1 VASLLVGLA
10 VASALLFGLVPA
22 VHGAGGPV
30 DESLRSEGRSATG
43 GRTARR
49 LRRALVAAQFAIA
62 TPLLVVAALLL
73 ASLDALGRVDLGFDG
88 RNLVSGAIDLPP
100 AAYSEPGRRRAFWDE
115 LQRRLEAQPGVS
127 AVAFADGRAPEDV
140 GNFNN
145 FDLEDAPAA
154 PGQSQPVAPWVCVT
168 PGYFRLLGLTLYEGR
183 LLDERDGEREN
194 LEAVVVDR
202 AWARRFFPRGSAVGR
217 RFREGGCTTC
227 PWTTVVGV
235 VGDVKYAGL
244 DRPDEGT
251 VYWAMSPAW
260 PARYVLLR
268 TSLPAPSVLPSVRR
282 VLREL
287 DPRLPLSDVAGTDD
301 LVVRSLQRP
310 RSLTFLVGA
319 FAIVA
324 LVLSAVGIHGVMSY
338 YVQQHAKEMSI
349 RLAVGGS
356 PGDIL
361 RLVVGQGMQVVA
373 AGIALGLVAAL
384 PLTRL
389 VANLLFGVGAS
400 DASTFAAVGASL
412 LGAALVAVLVPAR
425 RAMALQPAA
434 VLRNE

>member
-1 VASLLVGLA
+1 
-10 VASALLFGLVPA
+10 
-22 VHGAGGPV
+22 
-30 DESLRSEGRSATG
+30 
-43 GRTARR
+43 
-49 LRRALVAAQFAIA
+49 
-62 TPLLVVAALLL
+62 
-73 ASLDALGRVDLGFDG
+73 
-88 RNLVSGAIDLPP
+88 
-100 AAYSEPGRRRAFWDE
+100 
-115 LQRRLEAQPGVS
+115 
-127 AVAFADGRAPEDV
+127 
-140 GNFNN
+140 
-145 FDLEDAPAA
+145 
-154 PGQSQPVAPWVCVT
+154 
-168 PGYFRLLGLTLYEGR
+168 
-183 LLDERDGEREN
+183 
-194 LEAVVVDR
+194 
-202 AWARRFFPRGSAVGR
+202 
-217 RFREGGCTTC
+217 
-227 PWTTVVGV
+227 VVGV

-310 RSLTFLVGA
+310 RSLTFLVGG
-319 FAIVA
+319 FAMVA
-324 LVLSAVGIHGVMSY
+324 LILSGVGIHGVMSY
-338 YVQQHAKEMSI
+338 YVHQHAKEMSI

-373 AGIALGLVAAL
+373 GGIAVGLVAGL
-384 PLTRL
+384 LLTRL
-389 VANLLFGVGAS
+389 VANLLFGVGAK
-400 DASTFAAVGASL
+400 DASTFVAVGASL

-425 RAMALQPAA
+425 RAMTLQPAV